1 MAVDLGIKILL
12 VEDAGTMRKMEVR
25 ILNQLGFTN
34 VIEAVDG
41 KDAVEK
47 LEQEAGIQLVISDW
61 AMPEMDGH
69 ELLCWMRG
77 QTSFKDIP
85 FLMATGHGDKA
96 YTAQALESGAN
107 GVVPKPFS
115 PDELRVHIDK
125 AFGIEEEPSPT
136 LEARPKISA
145 AGKVHLKMAHIQI
158 TDHLTLGVA
167 QHLIKTGKSSPE
179 HFDLETLCMP
189 SWNPVQAALEN
200 GEVDGA
206 FILAPMAMDLFGY
219 GVPIRMVLLAHRNGS
234 IMVRNKAIKYNKPY
248 QQFFKHKAFFI
259 PHKMS
264 IHNMLSHMY
273 FTQMGLRPGVA
284 GNEVVNV
291 LFDVVPPVQMPN
303 FLSESLD
310 ASGFMV
316 AEPIGSRAIAAG
328 IAERQLL
335 SSELWDNH
343 PCCVAV
349 FRQDFIDEYPD
360 AVQECVNLL
369 VKSGKFIRDNVETAA
384 QIAVGFLDP
393 KKELGLKEAVLKN
406 VLSDPKGIKTDNL
419 YPVIEE
425 LNTIQ
430 EYMSSKMGIGRII
443 DLHKFLDMRFADI
456 ACKDDLK
463 NRAAGEGASVGA
475 QHLAAFESGGAK
487 KVREGKY
494 LTFDLGDEC
503 YGINIMDIREIVG
516 LLPITQ
522 LPQMPTAFK
531 GVVKLRDRVIPVM
544 DMRKKFGLEE
554 MDYHARTCV
563 IIIEVSGL
571 SGSTLMGGIVDSVSE
586 VMQIMEKD
594 IENPPKIGASREGGF
609 ILGIAKTDEKVIILL
624 EIDRILHAQ
633 EVVQLAQ
640 AG

>member
-25 ILNQLGFTN
+25 ILQQLGFSN
-34 VIEAVDG
+34 IIEAVDG

-47 LEQEAGIQLVISDW
+47 LEQEAEIRLVISDW

-77 QTSFKDIP
+77 QASFKDIP

-107 GVVPKPFS
+107 GVVPKPFT
-115 PDELRVHIDK
+115 PDELRIHIDK
-125 AFGIEEEPSPT
+125 TFGIEEKPAPVVA
-136 LEARPKISA
+136 ARPKISA

-158 TDHLTLGVA
+158 TDHLILGVA
-167 QHLIKTGKSSPE
+167 QHLIETGKSSPE

-206 FILAPMAMDLFGY
+206 LILAPMAMDLFSY

-234 IMVRNKAIKYNKPY
+234 IMVRNKAVKYNKPY

-284 GNEVVNV
+284 GNEAVNV
-291 LFDVVPPVQMPN
+291 LFDVVPPIQMPN
-303 FLSESLD
+303 FLADSHD
-310 ASGFMV
+310 ACGFMV
-316 AEPIGSRAIAAG
+316 AEPIGSRAIAGG

-349 FRQDFIDEYPD
+349 FRQEFIDKYED
-360 AVQECVNLL
+360 VVQECVTLL
-369 VKSGKFIRDNVETAA
+369 VEAGKFIRDNVEEAA

-419 YPVIEE
+419 YPVIED
-425 LNTIQ
+425 LNSIQ
-430 EYMSSKMGIGRII
+430 EYMTSKMGIGRII
-443 DLHKFLDMRFADI
+443 DLHDFVDLRFADV
-456 ACKDDLK
+456 ACKNDLS
-463 NRAAGEGASVGA
+463 AQSAGVGEGAGA
-475 QHLAAFESGGAK
+475 QRLPAFEAGEVR

-503 YGINIMDIREIVG
+503 YGINIMDIREIIG
-516 LLPITQ
+516 LLPITP
-522 LPQMPTAFK
+522 LPQMPSAFK
-531 GVVKLRDRVIPVM
+531 GVINLRDKVIPVM

-554 MDYHARTCV
+554 VDYHARTC
-563 IIIEVSGL
+563 IIVIEVSGL

-586 VMQIMEKD
+586 VLQIMEKD
-594 IENPPKIGASREGGF
+594 IENPPKFGAGFEGGF
-609 ILGIAKTDEKVIILL
+609 ILGMAKMEKGVTILL
-624 EIDRILHAQ
+624 EIDRILHAR